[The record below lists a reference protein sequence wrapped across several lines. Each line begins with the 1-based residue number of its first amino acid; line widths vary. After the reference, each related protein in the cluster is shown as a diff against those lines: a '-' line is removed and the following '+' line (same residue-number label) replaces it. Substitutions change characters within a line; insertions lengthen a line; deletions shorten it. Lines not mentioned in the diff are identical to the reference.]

1 MSSSSADVYELATLE
16 VQRNV
21 RWRLRRGWQLMIAS
35 KIGTVSA
42 LVLLII
48 VVAGIFAPMIA
59 PYDPTGI
66 TADTLQ
72 GPSGRHF
79 FGTDQFGR
87 DMFSRILWGG
97 RLTLP
102 AGMLGVLISTAIGVP
117 LGLIAGYS
125 RQSISFLIMRA
136 MDVLLAFPGLLL
148 ALVIVTIIG
157 SGLTSIII
165 AIGVSF
171 IPVFARLIYG
181 STLSA
186 KELNYVVAAQ
196 ALGCGATRILRCHVL
211 PGVVAQ
217 IIVLGSS
224 AIGWAILTAATLN
237 FLGFGVHLPTA
248 EWGADLSQGREWINV
263 AWWIAAFPG
272 LAITITILA
281 SNYLGDHLAALL
293 DARMR
298 SGLEASLTTIE

>member
-1 MSSSSADVYELATLE
+1 MSSSSAAVYELATLE
-16 VQRNV
+16 VQRNF

-35 KIGTVSA
+35 KIATASA

-48 VVAGIFAPMIA
+48 VLAAIFAPIIA

-66 TADTLQ
+66 SADTLQ
-72 GPSGRHF
+72 GPSWRHF

-87 DMFSRILWGG
+87 DMFSRVLWGG

-102 AGMLGVLISTAIGVP
+102 AGTLGVLISTAIGVP

-125 RQSISFLIMRA
+125 RPSISFLIMRA

-186 KELNYVVAAQ
+186 KEFDYVVAAQ
-196 ALGCGATRILRCHVL
+196 ALGCGATRILRNHVL
-211 PGVVAQ
+211 PSVVAQ

-272 LAITITILA
+272 LAITITILT

-293 DARMR
+293 DARTR

>member
-1 MSSSSADVYELATLE
+1 MSSSSAAVYEIATLE
-16 VQRNV
+16 VQRGL
-21 RWRLRRGWQLMIAS
+21 RWRVRRSWQLLFANKMA
-35 KIGTVSA
+35 TVSA
-42 LVLLII
+42 LVLLLII
-48 VVAGIFAPMIA
+48 LAAIFAPLVA

-72 GPSGRHF
+72 GPSGRHL

-87 DMFSRILWGG
+87 DMFSRVLWGG

-102 AGMLGVLISTAIGVP
+102 AAALGVLISMAVGVP
-117 LGLIAGYS
+117 LGLIAGYA
-125 RQSISFLIMRA
+125 RQWVSFLIMRA

-157 SGLTSIII
+157 SGLTSVIV

-171 IPVFARLIYG
+171 IPVFARLIFG
-181 STLSA
+181 STLAA
-186 KELNYVVAAQ
+186 KEFDYVVAAQ
-196 ALGCGATRILRCHVL
+196 ALGCGSGTILRSHVL

-217 IIVLGSS
+217 IMVVASS

-293 DARMR
+293 DARTR

>member
-1 MSSSSADVYELATLE
+1 MSSSSATVYELSTIEIRRTL
-16 VQRNV
+16 
-21 RWRLRRGWQLMIAS
+21 RWRVVRGWQLMSAS
-35 KIGTVSA
+35 KIATASA
-42 LVLLII
+42 AVLLII
-48 VVAGIFAPMIA
+48 VLAAIFAPVIA

-72 GPSGRHF
+72 GPSLRHL

-87 DMFSRILWGG
+87 DMFSRILWGA

-102 AGMLGVLISTAIGVP
+102 AAVLGVLISTAFGVP
-117 LGLIAGYS
+117 LGLIAGYA
-125 RQSISFLIMRA
+125 REWVSFLIMRA

-157 SGLTSIII
+157 SGETSVVV

-186 KELNYVVAAQ
+186 KEFDYVMAAQ
-196 ALGCGATRILRCHVL
+196 ALGCGAGKILRSHVL

-272 LAITITILA
+272 LAITITILT

-293 DARMR
+293 DARTR
-298 SGLEASLTTIE
+298 SGMEASLTTIE

>member
-1 MSSSSADVYELATLE
+1 MSSSSAAVYELATLE
-16 VQRNV
+16 VQRNF

-35 KIGTVSA
+35 KIATVST
-42 LVLLII
+42 LVLLAI
-48 VVAGIFAPMIA
+48 VLAAIFAPVIA

-72 GPSGRHF
+72 GPSWRHL

-102 AGMLGVLISTAIGVP
+102 TAVIGILISTAIGVP
-117 LGLIAGYS
+117 LGLVAGYS
-125 RQSISFLIMRA
+125 RRWINFLIMRA

-157 SGLTSIII
+157 SGLTSVTI

-186 KELNYVVAAQ
+186 KEFDYVIAAQ
-196 ALGCGATRILRCHVL
+196 ALGCGPTRILRSHVL

-217 IIVLGSS
+217 IVVLGSS

-281 SNYLGDHLAALL
+281 SNYLGDHLSVLL